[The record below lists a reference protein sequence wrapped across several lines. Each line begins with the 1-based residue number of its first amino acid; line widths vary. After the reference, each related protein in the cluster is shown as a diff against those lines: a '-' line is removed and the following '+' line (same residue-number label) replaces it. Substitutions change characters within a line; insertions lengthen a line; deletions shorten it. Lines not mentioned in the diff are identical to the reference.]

1 MKDWVDFDGGRC
13 DYNMNDHR
21 IVFRERLTGLQ
32 KLADSRENIL
42 TKAEIREFFDGTPLD
57 DTHFEMI
64 YEYLRGQRIQV
75 ADTDEEAD
83 EARTGGNP
91 GSLSVYLSELEMLH
105 DGDAFGETSGTLF
118 PPEATAELFRRVAAG
133 EAAARDRMVEL
144 YLPAVCELA
153 QGYEE
158 KELGKELTVEDLIQE
173 GNIGLLLSL
182 DSIDAF
188 ESLAACQA
196 HVLNG
201 ISRAMEDVVKE
212 SGDIRHMGEQLAGRV
227 NHLNEAIKN
236 LEEDLEHKVTIEE
249 LSAYLD
255 MPLEEIRDILRMAG
269 DAIELKG
276 AG

>member
-1 MKDWVDFDGGRC
+1 MD
-13 DYNMNDHR
+13 DHR
-21 IVFRERLTGLQ
+21 IVFRERLTDLK

-42 TKAEIREFFDGTPLD
+42 AKTEIREFFDGTPLD
-57 DTHFEMI
+57 DAHFEMI
-64 YEYLRGQRIQV
+64 YDYLRGQRIQI
-75 ADTDEEAD
+75 ADTGEEAE
-83 EARTGGNP
+83 EARTGQNQ
-91 GSLSVYLSELEMLH
+91 GSLSLYLSELEELQSR
-105 DGDAFGETSGTLF
+105 DVFEGTSGTLF
-118 PPEATAELFRRVAAG
+118 PPEATAELFQRVAAG
-133 EAAARDRMVEL
+133 EAAARSRMVEL

-153 QGYEE
+153 QEYEE

-173 GNIGLLLSL
+173 GNVGLLLSL
-182 DSIDAF
+182 DTIGTF

-196 HVLNG
+196 HILNG
-201 ISRAMEDVVKE
+201 ISRAMENVVKE
-212 SGDIRHMGEQLAGRV
+212 SGDIRHMGEQLAERV

-255 MPLEEIRDILRMAG
+255 MPLEEIRDILRIAG